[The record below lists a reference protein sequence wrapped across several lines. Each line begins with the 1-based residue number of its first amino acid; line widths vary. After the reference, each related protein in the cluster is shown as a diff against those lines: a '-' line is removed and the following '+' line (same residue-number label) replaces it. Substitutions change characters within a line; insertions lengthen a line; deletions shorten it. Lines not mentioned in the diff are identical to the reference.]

1 MDVLRCARL
10 IVRNGRSPYTVL
22 MTLLKQDHKLQT
34 ETVTP
39 ELIDYIVRKIVTAV
53 SPIKIILFGSQASG
67 QETDESDLDLLIIH
81 NSPTSNRKVRQQID
95 KLLWGR
101 RFGIDLVVR
110 RPQEVVQNVEDN
122 NPFYTQNILTEG
134 VVLYERSR
142 ESAS

>member
-1 MDVLRCARL
+1 
-10 IVRNGRSPYTVL
+10 
-22 MTLLKQDHKLQT
+22 MTLLNQDQKLQT

-53 SPIKIILFGSQASG
+53 SPVKIILFGSQAYG

-101 RFGIDLVVR
+101 RFGVDLVVR

-142 ESAS
+142 ESTS